1 MPKAEELMKE
11 YPGGALI
18 IGTRRIL
25 SLCDELS
32 PAVVGWIDADAEAR
46 SQEYDAKARAY
57 AMLWESMWRGGGSR
71 ERKIVVQSR
80 RPGREW
86 QDALR
91 RGWRVFWQRELKERR
106 EWELPPFMPMIKI
119 TTPAGVAEKITP
131 RLDESEIE
139 YWISEENNEEI
150 WVRTK
155 RFQQLKNIL
164 QPFFDIRATRNG
176 FPTVLLYLD

>member
-1 MPKAEELMKE
+1 
-11 YPGGALI
+11 
-18 IGTRRIL
+18 
-25 SLCDELS
+25 
-32 PAVVGWIDADAEAR
+32 
-46 SQEYDAKARAY
+46 
-57 AMLWESMWRGGGSR
+57 
-71 ERKIVVQSR
+71 VQSR

-131 RLDESEIE
+131 QLEESEIE